1 MTIQIAKYRK
11 LAGYT
16 QKEFAQLLNV
26 KPNTYNQ
33 WETGKHQIDFES
45 LIKIADILN
54 ITLDQLFDRNI
65 TKRNE
70 TKRNGTERNETKRNE
85 EESEQEQMKL
95 FRALTPAGQAA
106 AIAMIK
112 GLLLQDNFKKNTAN
126 PDLLGK

>member
-54 ITLDQLFDRNI
+54 ITLDQIFDRNI
-65 TKRNE
+65 
-70 TKRNGTERNETKRNE
+70 TKRNGTERNETKRRGI
-85 EESEQEQMKL
+85 
-95 FRALTPAGQAA
+95 RARTDETIQSINSRRTSGCNRNDKR
-106 AIAMIK
+106 IAS
-112 GLLLQDNFKKNTAN
+112 TR
-126 PDLLGK
+126 

>member
-54 ITLDQLFDRNI
+54 ITLDQIFDRNI
-65 TKRNE
+65 TKRNG
-70 TKRNGTERNETKRNE
+70 TKRNETKRNE